1 MAKSAT
7 ITHRN
12 TSSHT
17 AEVYPTLNVDL
28 LQIHGGGGGGIC
40 ARSQAHAYLIVV
52 SVQGVT

>member
-1 MAKSAT
+1 MATSAT

-28 LQIHGGGGGGIC
+28 LQIHGGGGGVFVLEVKHMHI
-40 ARSQAHAYLIVV
+40 
-52 SVQGVT
+52 